1 METMIAH
8 PPEMPAPET
17 PAPENKE
24 SRTGAIIGTIVAVLL
39 CGCPG
44 LAICLGGFITLFG
57 VMPYNGSIGSTY
69 YTNVP
74 GWAGAPLLCLS
85 IILIAIP
92 VIVGVLTLRKKKP
105 AEPVSTPPGEPLPPA
120 S

>member
-1 METMIAH
+1 METMIAN
-8 PPEMPAPET
+8 PPEKPAPEK
-17 PAPENKE
+17 KE
-24 SRTGAIIGTIVAVLL
+24 SKTGAIIGTIVAILL

-57 VMPYNGSIGSTY
+57 VVPYNGNIGSSY
-69 YTNVP
+69 YANVP

-92 VIVGVLTLRKKKP
+92 VIVGILTLRNKKP
-105 AEPVSTPPGEPLPPA
+105 AAPASTPPGEPLPPA